1 MEESARTLWE
11 KVWRTRA
18 RAPIL
23 LHPPL
28 TGLEL
33 LFSFCQRQK
42 GNEEE
47 QHLPHH
53 LHRHTDT
60 CSLIPQP
67 QRLHRLLDNTTLK
80 DKQPLPRPT
89 ITLPA
94 SS

>member
-1 MEESARTLWE
+1 MEESACTLWE
-11 KVWRTRA
+11 KVWRTWE

-28 TGLEL
+28 KGLEL
-33 LFSFCQRQK
+33 LFSFCQRWK

-47 QHLPHH
+47 QHLRHH

-67 QRLHRLLDNTTLK
+67 QRLHRPLDNTTFK
-80 DKQPLPRPT
+80 DKQPLSSPT
-89 ITLPA
+89 TTLPA